1 MEKIKMPIFHG
12 LTEAELEEMQELRC
26 VRSAL
31 FEKNTTIFH
40 AGDLIHETGIVRSGS
55 VNIENIDLWGNKSI
69 LSNIQPGQTF
79 AETYALRREPMMV
92 DAVAAE
98 NCKILFLDV
107 NILMDSRHSG
117 HTWYVKMLTN
127 MLNISVQKNLTLSSR
142 IFCTS
147 SKTIRGRILTYLSI
161 LSVNSGSKM
170 VTVPFD
176 RQQLADY
183 LNVDRSALSKE
194 LGKMRDEGIIEFHKR
209 QFRLIFPSQ

>member
-1 MEKIKMPIFHG
+1 MEKMKIPFFYG
-12 LTEAELEEMQELRC
+12 LTEAELDEIQKLHCMH
-26 VRSAL
+26 SAL
-31 FEKNTTIFH
+31 FEKNTLILH
-40 AGDLIHETGIVRSGS
+40 AGDRIHEMGIVMSGS
-55 VNIENIDLWGNKSI
+55 VNIENVDLWGNKSI

-98 NCKILFLDV
+98 NCKILFLDMSV
-107 NILMDSRHSG
+107 LMDSSHTGR
-117 HTWYVKMLTN
+117 TWYVKMLTN

-147 SKTIRGRILTYLSI
+147 SKTIRGRILTYLSF
-161 LSVNSGSKM
+161 LSVNSGSKI

-183 LNVDRSALSKE
+183 LNIDRSALSKE
-194 LGKMRDEGIIEFHKR
+194 LGKMRDEGIIEFHKS